1 MDTRKVASEYRM
13 AKWAQR
19 IQERQESGQSIK
31 EFCAAEGVSRNT
43 YFYWL
48 KKLRQSAL
56 KEYSPQENGSNTELI
71 PTGWAK
77 LKTIEAP
84 NAQAGITIEI
94 NGYRVLATA
103 DTDTELM
110 AKILRK
116 LKTL

>member
-1 MDTRKVASEYRM
+1 LDTRKVASEYRLS
-13 AKWAQR
+13 KWAQR

-48 KKLRQSAL
+48 RKLRQSAL
-56 KEYSPQENGSNTELI
+56 EEYSQQETESKTELI

-77 LKTIEAP
+77 LKTIEAS

-94 NGYRVLATA
+94 NGYRILATA
-103 DTDTELM
+103 DTDTELL
-110 AKILRK
+110 AKILRT
-116 LKTL
+116 LKAL

>member
-1 MDTRKVASEYRM
+1 MDTRKVASEYRL

-31 EFCAAEGVSRNT
+31 EYCAAEGVSRNT

-48 KKLRQSAL
+48 KKLRQNAL
-56 KEYSPQENGSNTELI
+56 DEYEQQGRGTKAELI
-71 PTGWAK
+71 PAGWSK

-84 NAQAGITIEI
+84 DAKAGIDIEI
-94 NGYRVLATA
+94 KEYRVQARA
-103 DTDTELM
+103 DTDTELLV
-110 AKILRK
+110 KILRV